1 MARAR
6 QISRTR
12 EMVSDL
18 VLNLLDR
25 KCGTCIL
32 GGQPAHTTV
41 RHTFENPKLALSA
54 VFAFLF
60 FYTFLLLL
68 QKSSTFT

>member
-41 RHTFENPKLALSA
+41 RHTFENPKLALFA
-54 VFAFLF
+54 VFVFL

-68 QKSSTFT
+68 QNTSTFP